1 MSNFKQNIDGHNK
14 SKLSHRAK
22 TPDEKKCNC
31 QKPSECPMSKI
42 CLAKSVIYQA
52 TVKTSDKRPT
62 QTYVGL
68 TENEFKTRY
77 TNHKASFNNYEKRN
91 STELSKYIWNLKNN
105 NISYSIRWKILKRAR
120 SYSNASKRCNLC
132 IWEKYFII
140 CKPDIATLNRR
151 NELVSTC
158 RHANKDLLKNFI
170 T

>member
-1 MSNFKQNIDGHNK
+1 MKK
-14 SKLSHRAK
+14 SAIVKNPVNAY
-22 TPDEKKCNC
+22 
-31 QKPSECPMSKI
+31 MSKN

-77 TNHKASFNNYEKRN
+77 TNMLHFNNYEKRN

-105 NISYSIRWKILKRAR
+105 NISYSIRWKILKRAG

-132 IWEKYFII
+132 F
-140 CKPDIATLNRR
+140 
-151 NELVSTC
+151 
-158 RHANKDLLKNFI
+158 
-170 T
+170 

>member
-22 TPDEKKCNC
+22 TRPMTKSANAKN
-31 QKPSECPMSKI
+31 QLQVHECPMSKN

-52 TVKTSDKRPT
+52 TVKTSDKRPIE
-62 QTYVGL
+62 TYVGL

-77 TNHKASFNNYEKRN
+77 TNHKASSSNYEKRN

-105 NISYSIRWKILKRAR
+105 NISYSIRWKIVKRAK

-140 CKPDIATLNRR
+140 CKPALQHLIVATNLSPRVDT
-151 NELVSTC
+151 LI
-158 RHANKDLLKNFI
+158 NF
-170 T
+170 

>member
-1 MSNFKQNIDGHNK
+1 MGPDEEFPADHILHKIFNRNTVKISYSCMTNFKQNIDGHNK

-31 QKPSECPMSKI
+31 QKPSECPMSKN

-52 TVKTSDKRPT
+52 TVTTSDKRPT

-91 STELSKYIWNLKNN
+91 ATELSKYIRNLKNN
-105 NISYSIRWKILKRAR
+105 N
-120 SYSNASKRCNLC
+120 
-132 IWEKYFII
+132 
-140 CKPDIATLNRR
+140 
-151 NELVSTC
+151 C
-158 RHANKDLLKNFI
+158 RKCSLR
-170 T
+170 

>member
-1 MSNFKQNIDGHNK
+1 MPYVK
-14 SKLSHRAK
+14 KLSG
-22 TPDEKKCNC
+22 
-31 QKPSECPMSKI
+31 KI
-42 CLAKSVIYQA
+42 CYLPSHR
-52 TVKTSDKRPT
+52 KTSDKRPT

-77 TNHKASFNNYEKRN
+77 TNHKVSFNNYEKRN

-105 NISYSIRWKILKRAR
+105 NISYSIKWKILKRAK
-120 SYSNASKRCNLC
+120 SYNNASKRCNLC

-158 RHANKDLLKNFI
+158 RSSI
-170 T
+170 TPPPYGVGSDVIGRENDVMCTYVGVTSWSVRGRDVILRI

>member
-1 MSNFKQNIDGHNK
+1 
-14 SKLSHRAK
+14 
-22 TPDEKKCNC
+22 
-31 QKPSECPMSKI
+31 MSKN

-105 NISYSIRWKILKRAR
+105 NISYSIRWKILKRAK
-120 SYSNASKRCNLC
+120 SYSN
-132 IWEKYFII
+132 
-140 CKPDIATLNRR
+140 D
-151 NELVSTC
+151 
-158 RHANKDLLKNFI
+158 
-170 T
+170 

>member
-1 MSNFKQNIDGHNK
+1 MPYVK
-14 SKLSHRAK
+14 KLSG
-22 TPDEKKCNC
+22 
-31 QKPSECPMSKI
+31 KI
-42 CLAKSVIYQA
+42 CYLPSHSKNIWQA
-52 TVKTSDKRPT
+52 RPT

-91 STELSKYIWNLKNN
+91 STKLSKYIWNLKNN
-105 NISYSIRWKILKRAR
+105 NISYSIKWKILKRAK
-120 SYSNASKRCNLC
+120 SYNNASKRCNLC

-151 NELVSTC
+151 NELVSTY
-158 RHANKDLLKNFI
+158 RHANKFLLKNFI